1 MKPQAWRLAM
11 ARATGEHTV
20 PTWVRPVALA
30 LSTHSSADG
39 LCTASIAQLVA
50 STAASKATVCR
61 QLAWL
66 LEHGWIRVGP
76 RVHPS
81 GRRLASARILTD
93 PRTPDPVDNQ
103 HRHQGGTVSP
113 ARQGTVSPARQA
125 DCLTSETPVLGS
137 EEVLGASAGH
147 AAAVDSLV
155 RALAERTR
163 IP

>member
-1 MKPQAWRLAM
+1 MKPQAWRLAI
-11 ARATGEHTV
+11 ARAGGAHEV

-39 LCTASIAQLVA
+39 LCTASIAELVE
-50 STAASKATVCR
+50 SSGSSKAAVCR

-93 PRTPDPVDNQ
+93 PRGPEPVDNKQ
-103 HRHQGGTVSP
+103 QREGGTVPP
-113 ARQGTVSPARQA
+113 ARQGTVPPARQT
-125 DCLTSETPVLGS
+125 DCPASETAVLGR
-137 EEVLGASAGH
+137 EVLRGSSGH
-147 AAAVDSLV
+147 GLAVDSLV
-155 RALAERTR
+155 RALAQQKR
-163 IP
+163 IPR